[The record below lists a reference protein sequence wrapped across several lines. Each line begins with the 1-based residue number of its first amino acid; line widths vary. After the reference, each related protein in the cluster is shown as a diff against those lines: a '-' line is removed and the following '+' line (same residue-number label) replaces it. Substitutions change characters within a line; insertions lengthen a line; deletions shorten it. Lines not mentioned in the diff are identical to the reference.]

1 MSPYLFRSR
10 HTGNPGL
17 LIGTRAICRYGR
29 ISTATFY
36 DWMRNH
42 GLPAAKLPDGR
53 WVTSKVLID
62 DWVLGLWRSQYGA
75 SSEDVAAQQT
85 LGNIGVP
92 EARFNRDTASSCD
105 AQHSTVQPNRREE

>member
-1 MSPYLFRSR
+1 MNPFLFRSR

-36 DWMRNH
+36 DWTRNH

-53 WVTSKVLID
+53 WVTSKILID
-62 DWVLGLWRSQYGA
+62 DWVLGLWWQQRRPA
-75 SSEDVAAQQT
+75 VDDAA
-85 LGNIGVP
+85 VK
-92 EARFNRDTASSCD
+92 
-105 AQHSTVQPNRREE
+105 TVGELEPRTDEVGT

>member
-10 HTGNPGL
+10 HTGDPGL
-17 LIGTRAICRYGR
+17 LIGTRAICRYGH

-36 DWMRNH
+36 DWTRNH

-62 DWVLGLWRSQYGA
+62 DWVLGLWHQQQPP
-75 SSEDVAAQQT
+75 DVALDKGVDELEAQRPSVGT
-85 LGNIGVP
+85 TDP
-92 EARFNRDTASSCD
+92 S
-105 AQHSTVQPNRREE
+105 

>member
-1 MSPYLFRSR
+1 MNPYLFRSR

-36 DWMRNH
+36 DWTRNH

-53 WVTSKVLID
+53 WVTSKILID
-62 DWVLGLWRSQYGA
+62 DWVLGLWRQ
-75 SSEDVAAQQT
+75 QQT
-85 LGNIGVP
+85 PDVDDGPAKGV
-92 EARFNRDTASSCD
+92 
-105 AQHSTVQPNRREE
+105 EELAVRTKGAAT

>member
-1 MSPYLFRSR
+1 MNPFLFRSR

-36 DWMRNH
+36 DWTRNH

-53 WVTSKVLID
+53 WVTSKILID
-62 DWVLGLWRSQYGA
+62 DWVLGLWRLQQIPVPADAVAEEALGQLAVSQH
-75 SSEDVAAQQT
+75 
-85 LGNIGVP
+85 I
-92 EARFNRDTASSCD
+92 
-105 AQHSTVQPNRREE
+105 

>member
-1 MSPYLFRSR
+1 MNPYLFRSR

-36 DWMRNH
+36 DWTRNH

-53 WVTSKVLID
+53 WVTSKILID
-62 DWVLGLWRSQYGA
+62 DWVLGLWRQQQKPSV
-75 SSEDVAAQQT
+75 DDAAVKRVGQ
-85 LGNIGVP
+85 L
-92 EARFNRDTASSCD
+92 ER
-105 AQHSTVQPNRREE
+105 STVHDKP

>member
-1 MSPYLFRSR
+1 MNAYLFRSR

-36 DWMRNH
+36 DWTRNH

-53 WVTSKVLID
+53 WVTSKILID
-62 DWVLGLWRSQYGA
+62 DWVLSLWR
-75 SSEDVAAQQT
+75 QQQRPT
-85 LGNIGVP
+85 VDDAPGEAVGQL
-92 EARFNRDTASSCD
+92 EARMEGAAT
-105 AQHSTVQPNRREE
+105 

>member
-1 MSPYLFRSR
+1 MNPFLFRSR

-36 DWMRNH
+36 DWTRNH

-53 WVTSKVLID
+53 WVTSKILID
-62 DWVLGLWRSQYGA
+62 DWVLALWRQQQKPSVDDAAVKTVGQLEAGT
-75 SSEDVAAQQT
+75 ERVAT
-85 LGNIGVP
+85 
-92 EARFNRDTASSCD
+92 
-105 AQHSTVQPNRREE
+105 

>member
-10 HTGNPGL
+10 RTGDPGL

-36 DWMRNH
+36 DWVRHH

-62 DWVLGLWRSQYGA
+62 DWVLGLWQQ
-75 SSEDVAAQQT
+75 QQT
-85 LGNIGVP
+85 IDLVVNDAVKQLGGGLCISESRNTNA
-92 EARFNRDTASSCD
+92 E
-105 AQHSTVQPNRREE
+105 

>member
-36 DWMRNH
+36 DWTRNH

-62 DWVLGLWRSQYGA
+62 DWVLGLWRLQQIPVPVDAVAEDALGRLPV
-75 SSEDVAAQQT
+75 SEGKANNV
-85 LGNIGVP
+85 
-92 EARFNRDTASSCD
+92 
-105 AQHSTVQPNRREE
+105 H

>member
-10 HTGNPGL
+10 RTGDPGL

-36 DWMRNH
+36 DWTRNH

-62 DWVLGLWRSQYGA
+62 DWVLGLWQQQQTSDQGN
-75 SSEDVAAQQT
+75 VAAKQT
-85 LGNIGVP
+85 LN
-92 EARFNRDTASSCD
+92 ELE
-105 AQHSTVQPNRREE
+105 PNAPKEHVR

>member
-10 HTGNPGL
+10 RTGDPGL

-36 DWMRNH
+36 DWTRNH

-62 DWVLGLWRSQYGA
+62 DWVLGLWHRQQTSDQG
-75 SSEDVAAQQT
+75 SVAAKKI
-85 LGNIGVP
+85 LNEL
-92 EARFNRDTASSCD
+92 EANAPKEHVR
-105 AQHSTVQPNRREE
+105 